1 MTASHERKCTEKDF
15 KEISMYDNTLKKN
28 KKKNKKK
35 IKKKE
40 K

>member
-28 KKKNKKK
+28 KKK
-35 IKKKE
+35 
-40 K
+40 